1 MKKSLIYSLPLF
13 LIILFYQV
21 ACSKDKIKKGYH
33 GVLIGKNISQVQI
46 YNQTEFHCVDKDKIK
61 DTFVIEEIYYVNDH
75 QLAIKPSVSLSYQL
89 NDLPYDTV
97 NYFRKVVW
105 EVNDTGLGY
114 DNYNT
119 SRICAVIFNDDSLYS
134 EVLEPCRFNYK
145 IRGKKI
151 K

>member
-1 MKKSLIYSLPLF
+1 M
-13 LIILFYQV
+13 
-21 ACSKDKIKKGYH
+21 
-33 GVLIGKNISQVQI
+33 
-46 YNQTEFHCVDKDKIK
+46 DKDKIK

-75 QLAIKPSVSLSYQL
+75 QLAIKPSVSLIYQL

-97 NYFRKVVW
+97 NYFRQVVW

>member
-33 GVLIGKNISQVQI
+33 GVLIGKYISQVQI

-75 QLAIKPSVSLSYQL
+75 QLAIKPSISLSYQL
-89 NDLPYDTV
+89 KDLPFDTV
-97 NYFRKVVW
+97 NFVVKTSW
-105 EVNDTGLGY
+105 AIGDSILVYN
-114 DNYNT
+114 NYNNN
-119 SRICAVIFNDDSLYS
+119 RISYLAISDDSLYS